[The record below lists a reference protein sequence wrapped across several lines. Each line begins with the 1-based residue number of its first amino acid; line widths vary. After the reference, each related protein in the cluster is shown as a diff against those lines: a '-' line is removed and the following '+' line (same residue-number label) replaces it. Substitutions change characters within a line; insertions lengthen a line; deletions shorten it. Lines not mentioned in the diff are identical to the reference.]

1 MKFRFVLLLLCVLC
15 VLCVAGFSLD
25 RTAFT
30 FLSYDLEVRV
40 DPAGQAMS
48 ARGKIRLRNDSATAQ
63 SEFVLQISLSLKW
76 RLVEVNG
83 KDVQYSEN
91 LYITDIDHTAA
102 VNEVVV
108 RPPEP
113 VPSRGTIEVEVG
125 YAGQI
130 LRDAKRLTQMGV
142 PATTAAR
149 SDWDRVEEP
158 LTALRGVGYVAWYPV
173 ALAAV
178 NLSELDYFSTLAAWK
193 DRQRSSS
200 MRLNLCWVSEEE
212 NLNVISNGVL
222 EGANRNVLGETDE
235 IATHRG
241 CSLYSFAN
249 LGWTV
254 PSFAIANY
262 ALLLRPAINVFHL
275 SDQASLAQEYVLAAE
290 KVLPLDAQWFGD
302 PKKKVTVVQVP
313 DAGAA
318 SFESGPMLF
327 TPLETLDRKGL
338 EARMMHQLVHA
349 SFSSPRQ
356 WIDEGLAHF
365 AMALLREQD
374 GRAAAIVYMNQ
385 FLPPLQ
391 SAEKQPGEH
400 GLATSSDE
408 LMYRIKAMFV
418 WWMLRDMVGDAAL
431 QRALKQYRPADDKS
445 PSYLPDLIAREAH
458 RDLSWFFDEWVYR
471 DRGLPDFRVV
481 SAFPRQTL
489 ANAYVVAVTVE
500 NLGAVSAE
508 VPVIVRTAQGDR
520 VKRVLIKAHDKTIER
535 IEVPVMPTEVIVND
549 GSVPESDTA
558 NNSFVIPKEPKP

>member
-1 MKFRFVLLLLCVLC
+1 
-15 VLCVAGFSLD
+15 
-25 RTAFT
+25 
-30 FLSYDLEVRV
+30 
-40 DPAGQAMS
+40 
-48 ARGKIRLRNDSATAQ
+48 
-63 SEFVLQISLSLKW
+63 
-76 RLVEVNG
+76 
-83 KDVQYSEN
+83 
-91 LYITDIDHTAA
+91 
-102 VNEVVV
+102 
-108 RPPEP
+108 
-113 VPSRGTIEVEVG
+113 
-125 YAGQI
+125 
-130 LRDAKRLTQMGV
+130 
-142 PATTAAR
+142 
-149 SDWDRVEEP
+149 
-158 LTALRGVGYVAWYPV
+158 
-173 ALAAV
+173 
-178 NLSELDYFSTLAAWK
+178 
-193 DRQRSSS
+193 
-200 MRLNLCWVSEEE
+200 
-212 NLNVISNGVL
+212 
-222 EGANRNVLGETDE
+222 
-235 IATHRG
+235 
-241 CSLYSFAN
+241 
-249 LGWTV
+249 
-254 PSFAIANY
+254 
-262 ALLLRPAINVFHL
+262 
-275 SDQASLAQEYVLAAE
+275 
-290 KVLPLDAQWFGD
+290 
-302 PKKKVTVVQVP
+302 
-313 DAGAA
+313 
-318 SFESGPMLF
+318 
-327 TPLETLDRKGL
+327 
-338 EARMMHQLVHA
+338 LVHA

-391 SAEKQPGEH
+391 SAEKQPREH

-418 WWMLRDMVGDAAL
+418 WWMLRDMVGDVPL

>member
-63 SEFVLQISLSLKW
+63 SEFVLQISSSLKW

-91 LYITDIDHTAA
+91 LHITDIDHTAA

-108 RPPEP
+108 RLPEP

-158 LTALRGVGYVAWYPV
+158 LTAVRGVGYVAWYPV

-262 ALLLRPAINVFHL
+262 GSLLRPAINIFYL

-318 SFESGPMLF
+318 PFESGPMLF

-356 WIDEGLAHF
+356 WIEEGLAHF

-374 GRAAAIVYMNQ
+374 GRAAAIVYMDQ

-400 GLATSSDE
+400 GLATSTDE

-418 WWMLRDMVGDAAL
+418 WWMLRDMVGDVPL

-535 IEVPVMPTEVIVND
+535 IEVPVMPAEVIVND